1 MSRLDATFERLKSE
15 NRAAL
20 VTFVTSGD
28 PDYETSLA
36 LLRGL
41 PGAGADIIEL
51 GMAFTDPMAD
61 GPAIQAA
68 NLRALAGGQTL
79 AKTLKL
85 VEAFRQADQTTPIV
99 LMGYYN
105 PIHSMGVPAFLERA
119 KAVGVDGLIIVD
131 LPAEEDGELCLP
143 SQGAG
148 LDFIRLVTPTT
159 DAYRLQTVMRNTR
172 GFVYYV
178 SINGITGAASATDQA
193 IADAVS
199 RLRAATDLPI
209 AVGFGI
215 RTPAAAAAVARVAD
229 AVVVGSS
236 IVQCLADSLV
246 EGKATPQTVP
256 QTLALVQDLATGVR
270 TARVGVSA

>member
-1 MSRLDATFERLKSE
+1 MSRLDATFLRLKSE

-28 PDYETSLA
+28 PDYHTSLA

-61 GPAIQAA
+61 GPVIQAA

-79 AKTLKL
+79 AKTLTL
-85 VEAFRQADQTTPIV
+85 VEAFRETDQTTPIV

-105 PIHSMGVPAFLERA
+105 PIHSMGVPAFLARA
-119 KAVGVDGLIIVD
+119 KAAGVDGLIIVD

-143 SQGAG
+143 SHSAG

-159 DAYRLQTVMRNTR
+159 DAYRLQTVMRHTR

-178 SINGITGAASATDQA
+178 SIAGITGAASATDQA
-193 IADAVS
+193 IADAVG

-215 RTPAAAAAVARVAD
+215 RTAAAAAAVARVAD
-229 AVVVGSS
+229 ATVVGSA
-236 IVQCLADSLV
+236 IVQTLADSLLD
-246 EGKATPQTVP
+246 GKATPHTVRH
-256 QTLALVQDLATGVR
+256 TLALVQELAAGVR
-270 TARVGVSA
+270 AARLGVPA